1 MTAAAPSPSPLV
13 VARPRA
19 AAGWRGLGRL
29 LRTETA
35 VWLRDAGAVFF
46 GLAFPTVVLLG
57 VGFVVP
63 GMRDVITDAPPPWG
77 GLTPVALYVPVVLA
91 AAIATSALTVMPVT
105 LATFREK
112 GVLRRLATTPMRPQ
126 ALIVSHLGIN
136 LGSTLVASLLA
147 VVVGALVF
155 DAVAPRQLGV
165 VLLAFVLAVAAM
177 FALGTLVAARAA
189 RGTTASAIGMTI
201 YFPSLMLAGLWTPG
215 PVMPDVLREVGR
227 LTPLGAA
234 SQAMTEGWFGDG
246 FPAFQL
252 VVMLAWTAVLLPL
265 GVRLFRWS

>member
-1 MTAAAPSPSPLV
+1 MTATAPTSF
-13 VARPRA
+13 ATGRPGIG
-19 AAGWRGLGRL
+19 AGWHGFGRL
-29 LRTETA
+29 LRTETV
-35 VWLRDAGAVFF
+35 VWLRDAASVFF
-46 GLAFPTVVLLG
+46 GIAFPTVVLLG
-57 VGFVVP
+57 VGLAIP
-63 GMRDVITDAPPPWG
+63 GMRDVITDAPPPWR

-126 ALIVSHLGIN
+126 GLIVSHLGIN
-136 LGSTLVASLLA
+136 LGSTLVSSLVA
-147 VVVGALVF
+147 VAVGMVVF
-155 DAVAPRQLGV
+155 DAVAPRQPGV

-177 FALGTLVAARAA
+177 FALGTLVAARAP
-189 RGTTASAIGMTI
+189 RGATASAIGMTI
-201 YFPSLMLAGLWTPG
+201 YFPLLMLAGLWTPG

-227 LTPLGAA
+227 FTPLGAA

-246 FPAFQL
+246 FPASQM
-252 VVMLAWTAVLLPL
+252 VVMLVWTAVLLPL